1 MAQDILRNTLG
12 MELVELRSRA
22 ELDKDATAA
31 AGNGKEDD
39 LDEARKA
46 TGVKKKCTSSRPVTK
61 TRLMADAT
69 GSCGRGFQNLHS
81 ALDPKRA
88 SHRRGR
94 AHA

>member
-1 MAQDILRNTLG
+1 VLGSNTRAFPRVLAMAQDILRNTLG

-46 TGVKKKCTSSRPVTK
+46 TGVKKKCTSSRPVAK
-61 TRLMADAT
+61 TRLFD
-69 GSCGRGFQNLHS
+69 
-81 ALDPKRA
+81 
-88 SHRRGR
+88 
-94 AHA
+94 